1 MTQVSKAAGR
11 AGADLELSQ
20 RMQSVG
26 RKAAALLVAI
36 AGLSAC
42 SPALDWR
49 QLRPDGWGLVVSLP
63 CRPADLVRQVPLAGP
78 PVELRLLACSA
89 DGHTFAMAS
98 ADMADPARVDP
109 ALRALGAAALANVQ
123 GRVEAE
129 QAAAGPGMPPYRGAR
144 RWQVAGRLPDGAA
157 VREQVLVFARG
168 LRVFQAT
175 VVGPQADG
183 NMAQPFFDSIE
194 VAR

>member
-1 MTQVSKAAGR
+1 MLPVCRT
-11 AGADLELSQ
+11 
-20 RMQSVG
+20 
-26 RKAAALLVAI
+26 AAALLVAI

-49 QLRPDGWGLVVSLP
+49 QLRPDGWGLAVSLP

-129 QAAAGPGMPPYRGAR
+129 QAAAVPGMTPYPGAR
-144 RWQVAGRLPDGAA
+144 RWQLAGRLPDGAA

-175 VVGPQADG
+175 VVGPRADG
-183 NMAQPFFDSIE
+183 DLAQLFFDSIE